1 MDTKGSFFCGFLLLL
16 LIQLQ
21 SSRANPIYSLS
32 PAKELAS
39 MEALLERLEDK
50 IAMIEALESNPD
62 LQEPKTQEEIL
73 SELVDDSDNQKA
85 EPRLAPNTP
94 LSYRD
99 PFLKRLRG
107 LQMPRMMR
115 DSGCFGRRIDRIGSL
130 SGMGCNDQGGVESP
144 FGELLWGQQGF
155 VFYKGFPNTPLQH
168 DGNMQVDPSTLAMG
182 NSLNSVLLKVKTISV
197 F

>member
-1 MDTKGSFFCGFLLLL
+1 MDTKSSFSYGFLLLL

-50 IAMIEALESNPD
+50 FAMIEALETNPD
-62 LQEPKTQEEIL
+62 LQEPKTQEIPP
-73 SELVDDSDNQKA
+73 ELIDDSDEHKA
-85 EPRLAPNTP
+85 EPRLAPSTP

-130 SGMGCNDQGGVESP
+130 SGMGCNG
-144 FGELLWGQQGF
+144 
-155 VFYKGFPNTPLQH
+155 
-168 DGNMQVDPSTLAMG
+168 
-182 NSLNSVLLKVKTISV
+182 
-197 F
+197 

>member
-1 MDTKGSFFCGFLLLL
+1 MDTKGSFSYGFLLLL

-21 SSRANPIYSLS
+21 SCRANPIYNLS

-50 IAMIEALESNPD
+50 FAMIEALESNPD
-62 LQEPKTQEEIL
+62 LQEPKPQEIL
-73 SELVDDSDNQKA
+73 PELSDDSDEQKA

-130 SGMGCNDQGGVESP
+130 SGMGCN
-144 FGELLWGQQGF
+144 GECVQ
-155 VFYKGFPNTPLQH
+155 
-168 DGNMQVDPSTLAMG
+168 
-182 NSLNSVLLKVKTISV
+182 
-197 F
+197 

>member
-1 MDTKGSFFCGFLLLL
+1 MDTKGSFFYGFLLLL

-21 SSRANPIYSLS
+21 PSRANPIYSLS

-50 IAMIEALESNPD
+50 FAMMEALESNPD

-73 SELVDDSDNQKA
+73 SELADDGDNQKA

-130 SGMGCNDQGGVESP
+130 SGMGCNGEQNQILVTFVSCLVCRFPEKLGSTSLEPALKNALQYP
-144 FGELLWGQQGF
+144 FL
-155 VFYKGFPNTPLQH
+155 PR
-168 DGNMQVDPSTLAMG
+168 
-182 NSLNSVLLKVKTISV
+182 
-197 F
+197 

>member
-1 MDTKGSFFCGFLLLL
+1 MDTKGSFFYGFLLLL

-21 SSRANPIYSLS
+21 PSRANPIYSLS

-50 IAMIEALESNPD
+50 FAMMEALESNPD
-62 LQEPKTQEEIL
+62 LQEPKAQEEIL
-73 SELVDDSDNQKA
+73 PELTDDGDNQKA

-94 LSYRD
+94 LSYRE
-99 PFLKRLRG
+99 PLLKRLRG

-130 SGMGCNDQGGVESP
+130 SGMGCNGESWLSHSPNSTDRVRAMAQGGSSSS
-144 FGELLWGQQGF
+144 FKSLRKSFRIEL
-155 VFYKGFPNTPLQH
+155 
-168 DGNMQVDPSTLAMG
+168 
-182 NSLNSVLLKVKTISV
+182 I
-197 F
+197 

>member
-1 MDTKGSFFCGFLLLL
+1 MDTKGSFFYGFLLLL

-50 IAMIEALESNPD
+50 FAMIEALESNPD
-62 LQEPKTQEEIL
+62 LQEPKSQEETL
-73 SELVDDSDNQKA
+73 PELTDDSDNQKA
-85 EPRLAPNTP
+85 EPRLAPNT
-94 LSYRD
+94 LSYRE

-130 SGMGCNDQGGVESP
+130 SGMGCNG
-144 FGELLWGQQGF
+144 
-155 VFYKGFPNTPLQH
+155 
-168 DGNMQVDPSTLAMG
+168 
-182 NSLNSVLLKVKTISV
+182 
-197 F
+197 

>member
-1 MDTKGSFFCGFLLLL
+1 MDTKGSFFYGFLLLL

-32 PAKELAS
+32 PAKELAR

-62 LQEPKTQEEIL
+62 LQEPKPQDQEEIL
-73 SELVDDSDNQKA
+73 TELADDSDNQKA

-130 SGMGCNDQGGVESP
+130 SGMGCNGESC
-144 FGELLWGQQGF
+144 L
-155 VFYKGFPNTPLQH
+155 
-168 DGNMQVDPSTLAMG
+168 
-182 NSLNSVLLKVKTISV
+182 
-197 F
+197 

>member
-1 MDTKGSFFCGFLLLL
+1 MDTKGSFFYGFLLLL

-39 MEALLERLEDK
+39 MEALLERLENK
-50 IAMIEALESNPD
+50 FAMIEALESNPD
-62 LQEPKTQEEIL
+62 LQEPKIQEEIL
-73 SELVDDSDNQKA
+73 SELDDSDNQKA
-85 EPRLAPNTP
+85 EPKLAPNTP

-130 SGMGCNDQGGVESP
+130 SGMGCNGESC
-144 FGELLWGQQGF
+144 L
-155 VFYKGFPNTPLQH
+155 
-168 DGNMQVDPSTLAMG
+168 
-182 NSLNSVLLKVKTISV
+182 
-197 F
+197 

>member
-1 MDTKGSFFCGFLLLL
+1 MDTKGSFFYGFLLLL

-32 PAKELAS
+32 PDKELAS

-50 IAMIEALESNPD
+50 FAMIEALEPNPD

-73 SELVDDSDNQKA
+73 SELDDSDNQKA
-85 EPRLAPNTP
+85 ERRLVPNTP

-130 SGMGCNDQGGVESP
+130 SGMGCNG
-144 FGELLWGQQGF
+144 
-155 VFYKGFPNTPLQH
+155 
-168 DGNMQVDPSTLAMG
+168 
-182 NSLNSVLLKVKTISV
+182 
-197 F
+197 

>member
-1 MDTKGSFFCGFLLLL
+1 MDTKGSFFYGFLLLL

-50 IAMIEALESNPD
+50 IAMMEALETNPD

-85 EPRLAPNTP
+85 EPKLAPNTP

-130 SGMGCNDQGGVESP
+130 SGMGCNGESC
-144 FGELLWGQQGF
+144 L
-155 VFYKGFPNTPLQH
+155 
-168 DGNMQVDPSTLAMG
+168 
-182 NSLNSVLLKVKTISV
+182 
-197 F
+197 

>member
-1 MDTKGSFFCGFLLLL
+1 MDTKGSFSCGFLLLL

-21 SSRANPIYSLS
+21 PSRANPIYSLS

-50 IAMIEALESNPD
+50 FALIEALESNPD
-62 LQEPKTQEEIL
+62 LQEPKTQEEIPP
-73 SELVDDSDNQKA
+73 EFIDIDSDDQKA
-85 EPRLAPNTP
+85 ESKLASNTP

-107 LQMPRMMR
+107 VQMPRMMR

-130 SGMGCNDQGGVESP
+130 SGMGCNG
-144 FGELLWGQQGF
+144 
-155 VFYKGFPNTPLQH
+155 
-168 DGNMQVDPSTLAMG
+168 
-182 NSLNSVLLKVKTISV
+182 
-197 F
+197 

>member
-1 MDTKGSFFCGFLLLL
+1 MDTKGTFSWGFFLLL

-50 IAMIEALESNPD
+50 FAMIEALESNPE
-62 LQEPKTQEEIL
+62 LQEPKTQEEI
-73 SELVDDSDNQKA
+73 SPELMDDGDEQKV
-85 EPRLAPNTP
+85 EPKLAASSP
-94 LSYRD
+94 LSYRN

-130 SGMGCNDQGGVESP
+130 SGMGCNGES
-144 FGELLWGQQGF
+144 GL
-155 VFYKGFPNTPLQH
+155 
-168 DGNMQVDPSTLAMG
+168 
-182 NSLNSVLLKVKTISV
+182 
-197 F
+197 